1 MHRTAHN
8 YNFNLNEEKC
18 LELFV
23 ETKIK
28 QKIWAPERNKEN
40 EKTNENKNKSITIVL
55 SPRDICP
62 PWHICPVR

>member
-1 MHRTAHN
+1 M
-8 YNFNLNEEKC
+8 
-18 LELFV
+18 ELFV